1 MEILTILLNHILW
14 KMPFRYD
21 FLVLGSGSAG
31 LTAAIKAAEFGT
43 VGIITKDNKSEANTA
58 YAQGGIASV
67 LAATDSFEK
76 HVEDTLVAGAGLC
89 RKEAVETI
97 VKEGPAVIRELVEMG
112 AMFTKENGEYHLGK
126 EGGHSANRIVH
137 ADDMTGKEIERVLV
151 NSAMAHTNIEILEHH
166 YALELI
172 TEHHLG
178 KNVTRYDRI
187 RCFGA
192 YVLDTKTGGV
202 HRALAKTTI
211 LATGGTGQVYLHSTN
226 PKIATGDG
234 IAMAYRAKA
243 RISNME
249 FIQFHPTSLCI
260 PEADSF
266 LISEAVRG
274 HGGILRNSAGE
285 AFMEKY
291 DDRKELAPRDIVARS
306 IDDQLEKRGDDCVY
320 LDVTHLDAEDIIS
333 SFPNIHS
340 TCLSYGI
347 NITKDLIPV
356 VPAAHYNCGGVVTDL
371 NGQTSIKG
379 LFACGETA
387 CTGVHGA
394 NRLASNSLLEAL
406 VFAGRA
412 VKKAARH
419 IHELSYKENIP
430 EWDESNTENPAEWIL
445 ISHNKQELQHI
456 MWDYVGIVRS
466 DLRLERAM
474 RRLRLLDEE
483 VEHFYHRTKVSAPL
497 CELRNLIG
505 VAFLIVRSAMM
516 RKESRGLHYT
526 TDYPDPKSVEKADTI
541 I

>member
-1 MEILTILLNHILW
+1 MSF
-14 KMPFRYD
+14 KYD

-43 VGIITKDNKSEANTA
+43 VAIITKDNKSEANTA

-67 LAATDSFEK
+67 LESTDSFEK
-76 HVEDTLVAGAGLC
+76 HIQDTLVAGAGLC
-89 RKEAVETI
+89 KKEAVEII
-97 VKEGPAVIRELVEMG
+97 VKEGPAVIMELVEMG
-112 AMFTKENGEYHLGK
+112 AKFTKENGKYHLGK

-137 ADDMTGKEIERVLV
+137 AEDMTGKEIERVLV
-151 NSAMAHTNIEILEHH
+151 NTAVVHPNIEILEHH

-187 RCFGA
+187 RCFGS
-192 YVLDTKTGGV
+192 YVLDTTTGIV
-202 HRALAKTTI
+202 HRVLAKTTI

-226 PKIATGDG
+226 PEIATGDG

-249 FIQFHPTSLCI
+249 FIQFHPTALCI

-274 HGGILRNSAGE
+274 HGGILRNSDGE

-306 IDDQLEKRGDDCVY
+306 IDDQLKKRGDDCVY
-320 LDVTHLDAEDIIS
+320 LDVTHIDSDDITFN
-333 SFPNIHS
+333 FPNIYKR
-340 TCLSYGI
+340 CLSYGI
-347 NITKDLIPV
+347 DITKDLIPV

-412 VKKAARH
+412 VNKAARH
-419 IHELSYKENIP
+419 IHEISFIENIP

-505 VAFLIVRSAMM
+505 VAFLIVRSAMI

-526 TDYPDPKSVEKADTI
+526 TDYPVSKTVGKSDTI

>member
-1 MEILTILLNHILW
+1 
-14 KMPFRYD
+14 MPFKFD
-21 FLVLGSGSAG
+21 FLVIGSGSAG
-31 LTAAIKAAEFGT
+31 LMAAIKAAEFGT
-43 VGIITKDNKSEANTA
+43 VGIITKKNKSEANTA

-67 LAATDSFEK
+67 LSSTDSFEK
-76 HVEDTLVAGAGLC
+76 HIQDTLKAGAGLC
-89 RKEAVETI
+89 KKEAVELI
-97 VKEGPAVIRELVEMG
+97 VKEGPGVIHDLVKMG
-112 AMFTKENGEYHLGK
+112 ARFTTENGEFHLVM
-126 EGGHSANRIVH
+126 EGGHSEKRIVH
-137 ADDMTGKEIERVLV
+137 AADMTGREIEKILV
-151 NSAMAHTNIEILEHH
+151 DTATAQPNIEIFEHH
-166 YALELI
+166 FALELL

-192 YVLDTKTGGV
+192 YVLDTKTGEV
-202 HRALAKTTI
+202 HRALAKTTL
-211 LATGGTGQVYLHSTN
+211 LATGGTGQIYQHTTN
-226 PKIATGDG
+226 PDIATGDG

-249 FIQFHPTSLCI
+249 FIQFHPTSLCV
-260 PEADSF
+260 PEAGSF

-274 HGGILRNSAGE
+274 HGGILRNSDGE
-285 AFMEKY
+285 AFMANYHE
-291 DDRKELAPRDIVARS
+291 RKELAPRDIVARS
-306 IDDQLEKRGDDCVY
+306 IDDQLKKRGDECVY
-320 LDVTHLDAEDIIS
+320 LDVTHIDSEELIS
-333 SFPNIHS
+333 HFPNIYS
-340 TCLSYGI
+340 TCLKYGI
-347 NITKDLIPV
+347 DITRDQIPV

-379 LFACGETA
+379 LFSCGETA

-406 VFAGRA
+406 VFADRA
-412 VKKAARH
+412 VKKASRH
-419 IHELSYKENIP
+419 IQEISFKDEIP
-430 EWDESNTENPAEWIL
+430 EWDESNTENPVEWVL

-474 RRLRLLDEE
+474 RRIRLLDEE
-483 VEHFYHRTKVSAPL
+483 VEHFYHRTKVSVPL

-526 TDYPDPKSVEKADTI
+526 TDYPEPKQTLISDTI

>member
-1 MEILTILLNHILW
+1 
-14 KMPFRYD
+14 MPFKYD

-31 LTAAIKAAEFGT
+31 LTAAIKAADHGK
-43 VGIITKDNKSEANTA
+43 VGIVTKRNKSEANTA

-67 LAATDSFEK
+67 LASTDSFDK
-76 HVEDTLVAGAGLC
+76 HIKDTMVAGAGLC
-89 RKEAVETI
+89 NKEAVEII
-97 VKEGPAVIRELVEMG
+97 VKEGPAVIRELVDMG
-112 AMFTKENGEYHLGK
+112 AQFTKENGKYHLVK
-126 EGGHSANRIVH
+126 EGGHSDNRIVH
-137 ADDMTGKEIERVLV
+137 AADMTGKEIERVLV
-151 NSAMAHTNIEILEHH
+151 NAATSHPNIEILEHH

-187 RCFGA
+187 CCFGA
-192 YVLDTKTGGV
+192 YVLDTKSGDV
-202 HRALAKTTI
+202 HRALAKTTV
-211 LATGGTGQVYLHSTN
+211 LATGGTGQVYLHTTN

-260 PEADSF
+260 PEANSF

-285 AFMEKY
+285 AFMEAY
-291 DDRKELAPRDIVARS
+291 DKRKELAPRDIVARS
-306 IDDQLEKRGDDCVY
+306 IDDQLKKRGDDCVY
-320 LDVTHLDAEDIIS
+320 LDITHLDPEHIIS
-333 SFPNIHS
+333 SFPNIYD
-340 TCLSYGI
+340 TCKKHGV

-356 VPAAHYNCGGVVTDL
+356 VPAAHYNCGGIVTDL

-379 LFACGETA
+379 LYACGEAA

-406 VFAGRA
+406 VFANRA
-412 VKKAARH
+412 VQKGARH
-419 IHELSYKENIP
+419 IHELTFQDNIP
-430 EWDESNTENPAEWIL
+430 EWDESNTENPAEWVL
-445 ISHNKQELQHI
+445 ISHNKQELQQI

-483 VEHFYHRTKVSAPL
+483 VEHFYQRTKVSAPL

-505 VAFLIVRSAMM
+505 IAFLIVRSAMM

-526 TDYPDPKSVEKADTI
+526 TDYPKPKSIKKSDTI